1 MIETPCLV
9 VGAGP
14 VGLMAGI
21 LLGQG
26 GLSTQV
32 IDQDSGT
39 QESPAAHVVNARTLE
54 ICRQAGL
61 DSAALAKIVKPPEDA
76 GHALFVTRLNGEVV
90 GRLPFERQGKEC
102 LRFTPTPLRNISQN
116 RFESFLESE
125 LTRTAETTL
134 NYQHRWE
141 SAEQDDEGVTSK
153 VRDLKTDEL
162 LEIRSRYLIAADGAG
177 SRIRKSLG
185 IEMDGPPRLQ
195 SFVMI
200 HVQIDLRNLV
210 RDRPGVLYWILD
222 PAAGGVF
229 VAHDIDREWVYM
241 YEFDSDR
248 ESLDDYDEARC
259 RALVTQAIG
268 QEYPMQIRNRLTW
281 TMSAQ
286 TASTVRDRRIFLVGD
301 AAHRFPPTGGLGLN
315 TGIQDIHALAWRLNA
330 IEKGWANASLL
341 ESYAVERVPV
351 AQNNAE
357 QSLRNASKLLAI
369 PAALGTLEE
378 ASTTRMQ
385 ATLDSPEGR
394 TRVEASIADQAEHFD
409 MLGLQLGYVYTS
421 QAILSDTHPTPT
433 VDNPVREY
441 APSGQPGA
449 RLPHTWLRRGN
460 EKISSLD
467 LIRPNGFTLLTR
479 DDPADWSEAVSACE
493 AWPIELV
500 KIEADEE
507 EEKGAW
513 SRACGLESGGAILVR
528 PDQHVAW
535 RSPSK
540 PEDPSSSLMRVLSTI
555 TPRAEARL

>member
-1 MIETPCLV
+1 MVETPYLV

-21 LLGQG
+21 LLGQS

-32 IDQDSGT
+32 IDRDSGT

-61 DSAALAKIVKPPEDA
+61 DSAGLAGICKPPEDA
-76 GHALFVTRLNGEVV
+76 GHAIFVTRLNGDVV
-90 GRLPFERQGKEC
+90 GRLPFERQGAEC

-125 LTRTAETTL
+125 LLRKTKTRL

-153 VRDLKTDEL
+153 VRDLKTGEL
-162 LEIRSRYLIAADGAG
+162 LKIRSRYLIAADGAG
-177 SRIRKSLG
+177 SRIRKSIG
-185 IEMDGPPRLQ
+185 IEMDGPPKLQ

-200 HVQIDLRNLV
+200 HVQIDLRELV

-241 YEFDSDR
+241 HEFDSDH

-259 RALVTQAIG
+259 HELVTQAIG
-268 QEYPMQIRNRLTW
+268 QKHPMKIRNRLTW

-330 IEKGWANASLL
+330 IEKRWADSSLL
-341 ESYAVERVPV
+341 KSYAVERVPV

-357 QSLRNASKLLAI
+357 QSLRNAGKLLAI
-369 PAALGTLEE
+369 PAALGTLED
-378 ASTTRMQ
+378 ASTTRMR

-394 TRVEASIADQAEHFD
+394 TRVEESIADQAEHFD
-409 MLGLQLGYVYTS
+409 MLGLQLGYIYAS
-421 QAILSDTHPTPT
+421 QAILSDTNPTPT

-449 RLPHTWLRRGN
+449 RLPHTWLRHGE

-467 LIRPNGFTLLTR
+467 LIRPSGFTLLTGG
-479 DDPADWSEAVSACE
+479 DPAGWSEAVSAC
-493 AWPIELV
+493 ADWPIELV
-500 KIEADEE
+500 EIEADAEE
-507 EEKGAW
+507 DEGAW
-513 SRACGLESGGAILVR
+513 SKTCGLEPGGAILVR

-540 PEDPSSSLMRVLSTI
+540 PEDPRSALLQVLNTI
-555 TPRAEARL
+555 TPRAEAGL

>member
-21 LLGQG
+21 LLGQR

-90 GRLPFERQGKEC
+90 GRLPFERQGEEC

-125 LTRTAETTL
+125 LVRTPETTL

-153 VRDLKTDEL
+153 VRDLKTGEL

-185 IEMDGPPRLQ
+185 IEMEGPPRLQ

-200 HVQIDLRNLV
+200 HVQIDLRDLV

-241 YEFDSDR
+241 HEFDPDR
-248 ESLDDYDEARC
+248 ESLDDYNEARC
-259 RALVTQAIG
+259 RELVTQAIG
-268 QEYPMQIRNRLTW
+268 QEHPMKIRNRLTW

-286 TASTVRDRRIFLVGD
+286 TASTVRDHRIFLVGD

-341 ESYAVERVPV
+341 ESYAFERVPV

-357 QSLRNASKLLAI
+357 QSLRNAGKLLAI

-394 TRVEASIADQAEHFD
+394 TRVEESIADQAEHFD

-421 QAILSDTHPTPT
+421 QAILSDTKPTPT

-449 RLPHTWLRRGN
+449 RLPHTWVRRGN

-467 LIRPNGFTLLTR
+467 LIRPNGFTLLAWG
-479 DDPADWSEAVSACE
+479 DPAGWPEAVSAC
-493 AWPIELV
+493 ADWPIELV

-540 PEDPSSSLMRVLSTI
+540 PEDPSSSLMRVLNTI
-555 TPRAEARL
+555 TPLTEARL